1 MPVAVLPRLQQ
12 HGVDVAFEVVDGDQ
26 WLFQGKRQRL
36 GVAQANQQRAGESG
50 PPGHRERVDACH
62 GEPRLLDRLAH
73 DRNNRPQVFARGEL
87 GNHSAVGPVSQHL
100 REHYV

>member
-1 MPVAVLPRLQQ
+1 M
-12 HGVDVAFEVVDGDQ
+12 DVAFDVVDGDQ
-26 WLFQGKRQRL
+26 RLFQGKRQRL
-36 GVAQANQQRAGESG
+36 GIAQAHQQRAGESG
-50 PPGHRERVDACH
+50 SPGRSDGVDACQ

-73 DRNNRPQVFARGEL
+73 DRNNRSQVFARGEL